1 MSIKHKFY
9 ISSAILLI
17 ASLLLLFTIVQ
28 TVVIPVIK
36 NQAVT
41 TATFQAKVI
50 GKAIAEDL
58 SENAVLTR
66 NLAALAG
73 GLPLEKATFIT
84 HIEPLIKSGE
94 GVVGGGIWPEP
105 NKFNPDSQ
113 KASLFWAKTGP
124 NQLSLLDDYNKPNS
138 SPYQQESWYT
148 NAKQATQGQCVW
160 SEVYVDPVSNESM
173 VTCSVKIQ
181 RDGQFWGVATI
192 DVELANIEQSL
203 ITENNETGTYSLI
216 VDQTGQIVSLPLLRK
231 QNITMLSLNDLSQQ
245 DASLA
250 PLAAALQANNKDMV
264 EFKQGVVRNDA
275 SMLVRFTLPDQ
286 GWTAAVILP
295 AQVAL
300 KDMRSLTTTLY
311 LAFAGLILVFI
322 IALLVSAKR
331 LITNIN
337 LTTNQVR
344 SLIQG
349 RLDTKLKINGKD
361 EMSEL
366 AQAINDY
373 GDHLLGILKRVKQEA
388 ENVKNNAS
396 SMDGLSEASQQRAQ
410 QLMDENNTL
419 ATAINEMS
427 ATASSVSQDVASVA
441 EITTDSS
448 DRVNQG
454 FTVIEQN
461 SESISLL
468 FDKLA
473 ESVTVIEKLSQD
485 SQSVS
490 KVLDVIMSIS
500 EQTNLLAL
508 NAAIEAAR
516 AGDSGRGF
524 AVVADEVRTLAQKTQ
539 QSAGEIET
547 MINQLQ
553 QASQQG
559 VTVIEECRG
568 YSETVN
574 QRSTTTRS
582 QYEQIVS
589 AFNDIKERANN
600 IAVATNEQSKV
611 TDNVEMLA
619 ERIRE
624 ISNQNVSDA
633 DEFRQVS
640 SEATRQAQRLYE
652 LSRQ

>member
-1 MSIKHKFY
+1 
-9 ISSAILLI
+9 
-17 ASLLLLFTIVQ
+17 
-28 TVVIPVIK
+28 
-36 NQAVT
+36 
-41 TATFQAKVI
+41 
-50 GKAIAEDL
+50 
-58 SENAVLTR
+58 
-66 NLAALAG
+66 
-73 GLPLEKATFIT
+73 
-84 HIEPLIKSGE
+84 
-94 GVVGGGIWPEP
+94 
-105 NKFNPDSQ
+105 
-113 KASLFWAKTGP
+113 
-124 NQLSLLDDYNKPNS
+124 
-138 SPYQQESWYT
+138 
-148 NAKQATQGQCVW
+148 
-160 SEVYVDPVSNESM
+160 M

-559 VTVIEECRG
+559 ITVIEECRG